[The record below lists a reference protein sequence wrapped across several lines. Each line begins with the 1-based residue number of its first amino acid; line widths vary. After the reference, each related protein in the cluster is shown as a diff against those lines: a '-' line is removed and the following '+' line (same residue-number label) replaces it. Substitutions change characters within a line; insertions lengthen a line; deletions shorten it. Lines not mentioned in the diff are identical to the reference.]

1 MDWNKIKSMA
11 DLEEATKQ
19 SENEK
24 VLLFKH
30 STRCSVSSMALNRL
44 ERSWKDAEMEGL
56 KPYFLDLIAHRDISA
71 EIADKF
77 GVRHESPQVLV
88 IENGECVYHNSHMGI
103 SYNELK
109 QFAGSKVS

>member
-1 MDWNKIKSMA
+1 MDWNKIKSLA

-44 ERSWKDAEMEGL
+44 ERSWKEAEMEGL

-71 EIADKF
+71 KIADQF
-77 GVRHESPQVLV
+77 SVRHESPQVLV
-88 IENGECVYHNSHMGI
+88 IENGECVYHNSHSGI

-109 QFAGSKVS
+109 QFVGNKVS